1 MQTAYVARITGSFFV
16 NYQLLI
22 VNYFISLYHQ

>member
-1 MQTAYVARITGSFFV
+1 MQTAYVARITEIFV
-16 NYQLLI
+16 NYQWLI